1 MPERQGWLHKEGKKT
16 SKFNKRWFKL
26 SNGMLSYF
34 KAQKDTKARGTIS
47 LISASAIKGDVV
59 RKGRDNC
66 FEIVTGSRVYC
77 FSADTPEERTEWV
90 KACQE
95 EKEIV
100 SKAKVTVADFDLLNL
115 IGKGSF
121 GKVMQVRKKDTG
133 QIYAMKV
140 LDKKHILDHN
150 EVQHTLAE
158 KNILQRVRH
167 PFLVNL
173 NWSFQTEDK
182 LYFILDFVNGGELFF
197 HLQRD
202 KKFEEVRVQFYA
214 AEIVLALEHLH
225 EHGVIYRDLKPENVL
240 LTPDGHIC
248 LTDFGLAKE
257 GIGPEDRTITFC
269 GTPEYLAPEVLK
281 GKGYGKAVDWW
292 SFGSLVYEML
302 TGLPPF
308 YSQDVQEMYR
318 KILNDSLK
326 FPEWMSKAAMEM
338 LSKLLERDIEK
349 RLKEGSE
356 IKKVEFFKGIN
367 WDDLYNKKI
376 KPPYVPNVSSAT
388 STENIDPVFTDE
400 KPELSPSDTSQ
411 IDKDDQQNFT
421 NFTYVSE
428 SNIDNKK

>member
-1 MPERQGWLHKEGKKT
+1 MPDKSGFLHKEGKKT

-26 SNGMLSYF
+26 SNGILSYY
-34 KAQKDTKARGTIS
+34 KGQKDTKARGTIS
-47 LISASAIKGDVV
+47 LISASNIKPDAA
-59 RKGRDNC
+59 RKGKDNC
-66 FEIVTGSRVYC
+66 FEIVTAARVYC
-77 FSADTPEERTEWV
+77 LATDTPEERTEWV
-90 KACQE
+90 KALIE

-182 LYFILDFVNGGELFF
+182 LYFILDYVNGGELFF
-197 HLQRD
+197 HLQRE
-202 KKFEEVRVQFYA
+202 KKFEEPRVQFYA
-214 AEIVLALEHLH
+214 AEIELALEHLH
-225 EHGVIYRDLKPENVL
+225 DHGIIYRDLKPENVL
-240 LTPDGHIC
+240 LTPEGHIC

-308 YSQDVQEMYR
+308 YATDVQEMYR
-318 KILNDSLK
+318 KILNEPLK
-326 FPEWMSKAAMEM
+326 FPEWMSKPAMDL
-338 LSKLLERDIEK
+338 LSRLLERDIEK
-349 RLKEGSE
+349 RLKEGAD
-356 IKKVEFFKGIN
+356 IKKADFFKGLN
-367 WDDLYNKKI
+367 FEDLYNKKI
-376 KPPYVPNVSSAT
+376 KPPYVPSVSSAA
-388 STENIDPVFTDE
+388 STENIDPSFTEE
-400 KPELSPSDTSQ
+400 KPELTPTDQSQ
-411 IDKDDQQNFT
+411 IDKADQQNFN

-428 SNIDNKK
+428 SNIDKK